1 MSDNSYHFESQ
12 TIRWSVIVLCISL
25 LLVYV
30 VLFYVKGDLRKKN
43 LNTQQ
48 STGDII
54 IREVE
59 NSYSTG
65 LNGGEADEDIMT
77 GNQIITGLLQTE
89 LSQSAYTGIINTG
102 INITGINSGDDI
114 ENMIIL
120 SGTKTY
126 YGELDFVDKM
136 GISYSYALV
145 DQKGIYYL
153 NMGNYNYDFS
163 DIARKLKGNL
173 YVMNTDQELI
183 ANSLFGNKVTFINIP
198 EYKNKKVLFLL
209 DINNQSWLLAI
220 DYEIYHQVK
229 PYLKSLF
236 IY

>member
-43 LNTQQ
+43 LNSQQ

-77 GNQIITGLLQTE
+77 GSQIITGLLQTE
-89 LSQSAYTGIINTG
+89 LSQSAYTGI
-102 INITGINSGDDI
+102 
-114 ENMIIL
+114 
-120 SGTKTY
+120 
-126 YGELDFVDKM
+126 
-136 GISYSYALV
+136 
-145 DQKGIYYL
+145 
-153 NMGNYNYDFS
+153 
-163 DIARKLKGNL
+163 
-173 YVMNTDQELI
+173 
-183 ANSLFGNKVTFINIP
+183 
-198 EYKNKKVLFLL
+198 
-209 DINNQSWLLAI
+209 
-220 DYEIYHQVK
+220 
-229 PYLKSLF
+229 
-236 IY
+236 